1 MTDIQNLQG
10 ARATVVGLGIEGIDL
25 VRYLT
30 TEGAIVT
37 VSDIRTSEALIKEIN
52 EISDCAPHLSLGKNR
67 VEDCSEADAVFVSQ
81 GVPPDLPALRAARH
95 AKIPISSMTQLFVER
110 CPSPI
115 AGITGSSGKTTT
127 TALTGAMLDTARI
140 NHVVGGNI
148 GIGLL
153 GLLDKIEP
161 ETKVVTELSHTQ
173 LETVDKSPAIA
184 CITNVTPNHL
194 DRYSWSSY
202 VNLKRRIFQFQNEN
216 ELAIFNLDDEI
227 CAGFANESPGH
238 IAYTSVNRDI
248 PGDGVLI
255 SDGILTRRQD
265 GEDLPLLPREQIAL
279 RGEHNVANILSAVAI
294 ASHLGASDV
303 AISEAIRNF
312 EGVPHR
318 LEVVGTFRDV
328 TYVNDSIATTPERA
342 IAGLRSFNAPIVLL
356 LGGRD
361 KHLPLREL
369 AELAVERCRTIITFG
384 ESGDLFASTMI
395 KARDATTPLVDRVE
409 DVSSAVNRAAKHA
422 HKGDVVLF
430 SPAGTS
436 FDSYRTFEER
446 GTAFRTAVASLE
458 EQ

>member
-1 MTDIQNLQG
+1 MTNIPNLQG
-10 ARATVVGLGIEGIDL
+10 AKVTVVGLGIEGIDL

-30 TEGAIVT
+30 TEGATVT
-37 VSDIRTSEALIKEIN
+37 VSDLRTSDQLTKELN
-52 EISDCAPHLSLGKNR
+52 AISDCAPHLSLGKNR
-67 VEDCSEADAVFVSQ
+67 LEDCSKAEAVFVSQ
-81 GVPPDLPALRAARH
+81 GVPSDLPALRAARN
-95 AKIPISSMTQLFVER
+95 AKVPISSMTQLFLER
-110 CPSPI
+110 CPAPI
-115 AGITGSSGKTTT
+115 AAITGSSGKTTT

-153 GLLDKIEP
+153 GLLNKIEP
-161 ETKVVTELSHTQ
+161 TTKVVTELSHTQ

-184 CITNVTPNHL
+184 CTINVTPNHL

-202 VNLKRRIFQFQNEN
+202 INLKRRIFQFQDEN

-227 CAGFANESPGH
+227 CAGFVNEAPGH

-248 PGDGVLI
+248 PGDGVHI
-255 SDGILTRRQD
+255 SDGIVTRRQNGKD
-265 GEDLPLLPREQIAL
+265 QPLLPRRQIAL
-279 RGEHNVANILSAVAI
+279 RGEHNVANVLSAVAI
-294 ASHLGASDV
+294 ASRLGVSDV
-303 AISEAIRNF
+303 AISETIRKF
-312 EGVPHR
+312 TGIPHR
-318 LEVVGTFRDV
+318 LEVVGTVRDV
-328 TYVNDSIATTPERA
+328 TYVNDSIATTPERS

-369 AELAVERCRTIITFG
+369 AELAVQRCRTIITFG
-384 ESGDLFASTMI
+384 ESGDLFANAMI
-395 KARDATTPLVDRVE
+395 KARDDTTPLVDRVE
-409 DVSSAVNRAAKHA
+409 DVPSAVIRAAKHA

-436 FDSYRTFEER
+436 FDFYRTFEER